1 MEQLSEFVINHWLL
15 VTAFC
20 AVSGLLIA
28 NLLSAGNGIST
39 QEAVMLMN
47 RNSAVV
53 VDIRS
58 AEDFAKGH
66 IIAALNIPQAELK
79 QAAEKLRK
87 HQGKPVLVC
96 CASGSTSANAARQLR
111 AAGVDDARP
120 IRGGLAAWRNENL
133 PVASA

>member
-1 MEQLSEFVINHWLL
+1 MEHLSEFVINHWLL

-20 AVSGLLIA
+20 AVSGLLIS

-66 IIAALNIPQAELK
+66 IISALNIPQAELEAGRWK
-79 QAAEKLRK
+79 AA
-87 HQGKPVLVC
+87 Q
-96 CASGSTSANAARQLR
+96 ASGEAGSCLLR
-111 AAGVDDARP
+111 FG
-120 IRGGLAAWRNENL
+120 
-133 PVASA
+133 